1 MAETSVTLLGTK
13 GGPAVYPASDRM
25 PTASLLRLGDLSVV
39 IDCGLGV
46 SAGLVRAGV
55 HLRDLSVIVITHLH
69 SDHYLE
75 LGPLLHTAWTAG
87 LRTPVR
93 VIGPQGLDAY
103 WRGFL
108 QSMAFDIQTRIVDE
122 GRPDLAGLVMI
133 EVMSDQVML
142 GLDAS
147 MKALRNQ
154 HPPITDS
161 FALRFEYGG
170 KSIVF
175 SGDTAPFD
183 GLGAFVTGADLLVHE
198 AMFAEGVD
206 RLVAR
211 VGNGDRLKQHL
222 EASHTRAEDVGALA
236 QSFGV
241 KALALN
247 HLVPSDDPAITDA
260 DWLAAIR
267 TGGYEGPAFIG
278 RDGLRITL

>member
-1 MAETSVTLLGTK
+1 MAEISVTLLGTK

-25 PTASLLRLGDLSVV
+25 ATSSLLKLGETRIV

-93 VIGPQGLDAY
+93 VIGPKGLDAY
-103 WRGFL
+103 WHGFL
-108 QSMAFDIQTRIVDE
+108 HSMTFDIETRIADE
-122 GRPDLAGLVMI
+122 GRPDLAGLVTI
-133 EVMSDQVML
+133 EVIADQVML
-142 GLDAS
+142 GDGVS
-147 MKALRNQ
+147 MTALRNQ
-154 HPPITDS
+154 HPPIVDS
-161 FALRFEYGG
+161 FALRFETGG

-183 GLGAFVTGADLLVHE
+183 GLGAFVEGADLLVHE

-222 EASHTRAEDVGALA
+222 EASHTRTEDVGALA
-236 QSFGV
+236 QKCGV
-241 KALALN
+241 KSLALN
-247 HLVPSDDPAITDA
+247 HLVPSDDPTITEA
-260 DWLAAIR
+260 DWMAAVR
-267 TGGYEGPAFIG
+267 AGGYDGPAHIG

>member
-1 MAETSVTLLGTK
+1 MAEISVTLLGTK

-25 PTASLLRLGDLSVV
+25 PTSSLLQIDDLNIV

-46 SAGLVRAGV
+46 AAGLVRAGV
-55 HLRDLSVIVITHLH
+55 HLRNLSVIVITHLH

-93 VIGPQGLDAY
+93 IIGPKGLDAY
-103 WRGFL
+103 WHGFL
-108 QSMAFDIQTRIVDE
+108 QSMAFDIETRIADE
-122 GRPDLAGLVMI
+122 GRPDLAGLVTI
-133 EVMSDQVML
+133 EVISDQVML
-142 GLDAS
+142 GDGVL

-154 HPPITDS
+154 HPPIVDS
-161 FALRFEYGG
+161 FALRFESDG

-183 GLGAFVTGADLLVHE
+183 GLGAFVEGADLLVHE

-211 VGNGDRLKQHL
+211 VGNGERLKQHL
-222 EASHTRAEDVGALA
+222 EASHTRTEDVGALA
-236 QSFGV
+236 HRSGV

-247 HLVPSDDPAITDA
+247 HLVPSDDPTISDA
-260 DWLAAIR
+260 DWLATIR
-267 TGGYEGPAFIG
+267 SGGYGGPTFIG
-278 RDGLRITL
+278 RDGLRLVV